1 MENHMQVIV
10 SEKMKEWVAGYIRS
24 HRKEGTISIHVVYSK
39 FNEDFRKTFKADP
52 QVAIRL
58 LQESGFLKGCPTI
71 GGYSIWLAEDAGKG
85 KRRPYRS
92 RTPQDNGA
100 TAVAV
105 AETLSTSTTEQADIG
120 EIEMNDVSIEPHY
133 VFEKIPHPETGK
145 VDVLEIL
152 RYIMKQFDKLL
163 PDESEMDGPY
173 FVIKMG
179 IYGVFKDAGISS
191 GSWSELSRIMR
202 EMSLIKHYGRS
213 QWGVLKGDV
222 ADYFITARSYLVA
235 KEAMMERHRRNRK
248 ILHLEKALEK
258 LSVSTAEV
266 GSDTTQSA
274 GTSSG
279 YSEDDVLQLMAEVDD
294 LTKALDTVKQQMAE
308 LQTKC
313 DGLTT
318 ERDKLAAENAARPS
332 SVDVVKQM
340 IEERLAAARKAR
352 QS

>member
-1 MENHMQVIV
+1 MQVTV
-10 SEKMKEWVAGYIRS
+10 SGKMKEWVAEYIRS

-85 KRRPYRS
+85 KRRPYRA

-100 TAVAV
+100 TAGAV
-105 AETLSTSTTEQADIG
+105 TETLSTSSIKQTG
-120 EIEMNDVSIEPHY
+120 ENEMRDVSIEPQY
-133 VFEKIPHPETGK
+133 VYEKIPHPETGK
-145 VDVLEIL
+145 VDVLEFL
-152 RYIMKQFDKLL
+152 RYIMKRFDKLL
-163 PDESEMDGPY
+163 PDKSEMDGPY

-179 IYGVFKDAGISS
+179 IYDFFKDVGIPH
-191 GSWSELSRIMR
+191 GAWPELSRIMR
-202 EMSLIKHYGRS
+202 EMALIKHYERS

-248 ILHLEKALEK
+248 IVQLEKALEK

-266 GSDTTQSA
+266 GSDITQSA